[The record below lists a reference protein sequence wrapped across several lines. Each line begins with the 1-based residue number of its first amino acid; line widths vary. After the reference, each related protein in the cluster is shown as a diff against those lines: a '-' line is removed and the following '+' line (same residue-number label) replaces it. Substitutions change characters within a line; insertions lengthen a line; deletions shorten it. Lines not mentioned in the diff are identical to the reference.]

1 MGRRK
6 SGDRDAD
13 RGTHEGAPRASA
25 GGKLAGGADREVQP
39 APAKGG
45 SRAAPVPVD
54 DDARLDGLLP
64 LGISPLTQKGAGR
77 PKGARNK
84 RSETMADYIVRR
96 YGDPLEASASI
107 AALSPR
113 ELIQEL
119 RAIASDCGTKLGA
132 SVMEIIRW
140 QQDIRRDVLPYVHA
154 KRAPVGADG
163 ETVEPPTFHFH
174 GWQGP
179 TAGHPE
185 GAKPRSVEDIVDV
198 TPNPRHEEN
207 QGVSDD
213 ESSGSHGA
221 RSHDRTSD

>member
-1 MGRRK
+1 MDRRK
-6 SGDRDAD
+6 SGEIGAGKD
-13 RGTHEGAPRASA
+13 THEGARRASA

-54 DDARLDGLLP
+54 DDDRLDGLLP
-64 LGISPLTQKGAGR
+64 LGISPLAQRGVGR
-77 PKGARNK
+77 PKGARNR

-96 YGDPLEASASI
+96 FGDPLEASASI
-107 AALSPR
+107 AALAPR
-113 ELIQEL
+113 ELVQKL
-119 RAIASDCGTKLGA
+119 REIASDSGTKLGA
-132 SVMEIIRW
+132 SVMDVLKW

-174 GWQGP
+174 GWPAQ
-179 TAGHPE
+179 AGQPE
-185 GAKPRSVEDIVDV
+185 GAKPCSVEDIVDV
-198 TPNPRHEEN
+198 TPNPPIEEN

-213 ESSGSHGA
+213 ESGGSHGA
-221 RSHDRTSD
+221 RSHDRSSH